1 MQGTRTKAEKA
12 IVDRLEAHL
21 RPNVAHLNA
30 RQGRVV
36 RGIAD
41 LHKERVRTI
50 VLAVQEETRHQNHVV
65 GSLAQAPICH
75 GPRREAPRRQ
85 RHDKGARCVRAHTY
99 PGHHLS
105 EVTVGLWMI
114 NSHDALSYVAV
125 VSRPRRK
132 VPWPAAPHQYSPPPP
147 LGRALRSPRRH
158 APSSVCAY
166 VPRISCDMACVRS
179 PVDQQRVSD
188 QSPHAVAAQPPRTLE
203 SHSSFWAS
211 DAWPLIVG
219 RNMP

>member
-132 VPWPAAPHQYSPPPP
+132 VPWPAAPHQYSPPPLSVARCAAHAGTHP
-147 LGRALRSPRRH
+147 AQSVHTCPESRATWPVCGPRWI
-158 APSSVCAY
+158 SSA
-166 VPRISCDMACVRS
+166 
-179 PVDQQRVSD
+179 
-188 QSPHAVAAQPPRTLE
+188 
-203 SHSSFWAS
+203 
-211 DAWPLIVG
+211 
-219 RNMP
+219 